1 MIEEAK
7 NQKEHYF
14 YTILISSLAILA
26 WKCSVAGVEFSYWE
40 VFVPFAVGVL
50 TTSVSA
56 YFKYSPKNSHTIKH
70 KKFRFNPDRVNPVSL
85 GFQSVCVFW
94 LIILLRKARVFIEPE
109 VEQLVVTAFIVGFVI
124 ALCMDALDFIN
135 QRIHN
140 TMNK

>member
-14 YTILISSLAILA
+14 YSILISSLAIFAL
-26 WKCSVAGVEFSYWE
+26 KCSVAGVEFSYWE
-40 VFVPFAVGVL
+40 VFVPFFVGVL
-50 TTSVSA
+50 TTAVFA
-56 YFKYSPKNSHTIKH
+56 YFKYSPKKSQSKKRT
-70 KKFRFNPDRVNPVSL
+70 KFRFNPDRVDPVSL

-124 ALCMDALDFIN
+124 ALCMDGLGFIN